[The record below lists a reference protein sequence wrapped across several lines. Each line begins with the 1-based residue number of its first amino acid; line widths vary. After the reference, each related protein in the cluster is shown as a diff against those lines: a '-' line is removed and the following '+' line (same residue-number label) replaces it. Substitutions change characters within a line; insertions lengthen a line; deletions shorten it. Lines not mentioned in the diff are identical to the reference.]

1 MKQMSYIIHEEADYL
16 AMQWEV
22 RVALGEMEVSQVHIS
37 VCGTERDEE
46 SAEAVIGRLR
56 RDFPK
61 GEIIGCMAAEVV
73 INGSVAC
80 DGILVSFSIF
90 ESARVEILGFSS
102 EEMTPRE
109 MGQKLRARLEEIE
122 HPKMV
127 GILLSDV
134 TMDITGFLEE
144 ASKCSEDIKFFGGI
158 SDEGKMG
165 ARGRDSPVWVR
176 TWPCSSQGLEKAFPQ
191 VLQTQGSVWLRMCI
205 LRAPR
210 LIYSLLQYLQLKAL
224 RDWGSL
230 ATESP
235 VSCLGNWPKPGK
247 AA

>member
-122 HPKMV
+122 YPRMV

-134 TMDITGFLEE
+134 TMDITGFLE
-144 ASKCSEDIKFFGGI
+144 SQRRT
-158 SDEGKMG
+158 GKHGSIACMPATWRHIHG
-165 ARGRDSPVWVR
+165 TGSVTRRSPV
-176 TWPCSSQGLEKAFPQ
+176 TWLTCQLLRYS
-191 VLQTQGSVWLRMCI
+191 LQTGRI
-205 LRAPR
+205 H
-210 LIYSLLQYLQLKAL
+210 
-224 RDWGSL
+224 G
-230 ATESP
+230 
-235 VSCLGNWPKPGK
+235 
-247 AA
+247 